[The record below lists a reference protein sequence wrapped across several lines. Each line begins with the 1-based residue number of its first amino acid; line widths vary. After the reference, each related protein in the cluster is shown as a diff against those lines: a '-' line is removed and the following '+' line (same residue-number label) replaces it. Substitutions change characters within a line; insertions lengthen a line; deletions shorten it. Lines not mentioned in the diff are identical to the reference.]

1 MKLHPMPRRRFL
13 FTIAAAFAP
22 LALAGIGW
30 LSLPGQGRA
39 TFAGL
44 LSDLVGAR
52 EIGMRYLAFA
62 PYDADRNTLS
72 LHLFGGLRSPPA
84 SADEYA
90 LLRKQISSKR
100 EQDFALGD
108 TVILDGWILA
118 RTEARLCAL
127 AALS

>member
-1 MKLHPMPRRRFL
+1 MKLRPMPRRRFL
-13 FTIAAAFAP
+13 FTLAAAFAP

-30 LSLPGQGRA
+30 LGLPGANRA
-39 TFAGL
+39 TIAGI

-62 PYDADRNTLS
+62 PYDADRSTLA
-72 LHLFGGLRSPPA
+72 LHLFGGLKALPDS
-84 SADEYA
+84 SDDYA
-90 LLRKQISSKR
+90 LLRRQIASKR

-118 RTEARLCAL
+118 RTEARLCAF